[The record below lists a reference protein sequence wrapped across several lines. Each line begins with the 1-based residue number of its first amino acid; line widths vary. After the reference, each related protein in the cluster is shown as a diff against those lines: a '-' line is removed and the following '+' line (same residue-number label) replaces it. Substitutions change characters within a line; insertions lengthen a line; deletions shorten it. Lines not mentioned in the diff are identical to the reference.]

1 MDLKVICIE
10 TEAFHRL
17 MDEVVE
23 RLLDKHGKSP
33 EKWISVEQC
42 MSMLKITSKTT
53 LQKLKNEGKI
63 RFSQPMKK
71 LTLFDRDSILEYL
84 EKNARETF

>member
-1 MDLKVICIE
+1 MMKVICIE
-10 TEAFHRL
+10 SEAFHNL

-23 RLLDKHGKSP
+23 RLLEKHGKKP
-33 EKWISVEQC
+33 DKWISVEEC

-53 LQKLKNEGKI
+53 IQKLKNEGSI

-71 LTLFDRDSILEYL
+71 LTLFDRDSVLEYL
-84 EKNARETF
+84 EKNVRETF